1 MSNENKRGCS
11 FEGPMFGASYPDATC
26 IDGYLWDLDS
36 CDDDGNL
43 YGGGDTP
50 CPHCNTHEYLLNYL
64 DKRFSGNAR
73 QRRREVRVA
82 VARIKLKAGEYA

>member
-1 MSNENKRGCS
+1 MSNENKLGCS
-11 FEGPMFGASYPDATC
+11 FEGPMFGAVYPDATC

-43 YGGGDTP
+43 CGGAPAP
-50 CPHCNTHEYLLNYL
+50 CPHCNTREYLDYL

-73 QRRREVRVA
+73 QRRREARITI
-82 VARIKLKAGEYA
+82 ARIKLKSGEYA